1 MYKWMEFFAS
11 YGYWILYLGIMADN
25 VGLPLPGEIFILL
38 ASTIGVASGLNPIA
52 IFGIATLGAFM
63 GDQFSYFIG
72 WKAGAK
78 PIAFYCRV
86 TLCSRRCSQQTE
98 LFYKRFGKLTIVL
111 SRFIIGVRALAIPM
125 AGMLRVPYRTFLFY
139 DLAGAML
146 WAGLFV
152 MGGLFLGPPL
162 ITAMESGRI
171 VALWIAAGLLT
182 ILVSITI
189 HKYYRIRRYGRGSLT
204 KIGLQQKE
212 DPRIPIKN
220 KNQPLAEDDKSGKIY
235 AVGPHE

>member
-1 MYKWMEFFAS
+1 MYEWLGLFTH
-11 YGYWILYLGIMADN
+11 YGYWILFFGVMADN
-25 VGLPLPGEIFILL
+25 IGLPLPGEIFILL

-146 WAGLFV
+146 WAGLFTL
-152 MGGLFLGPPL
+152 GGFFLGRHF
-162 ITAMESGRI
+162 IAAMESGRI
-171 VALWIAAGLLT
+171 VALWIVAGLLT
-182 ILVSITI
+182 LLVSVTI
-189 HKYYRIRRYGRGSLT
+189 HKYYRIRRYGPGSLT
-204 KIGLQQKE
+204 ETGLQQKE
-212 DPRIPIKN
+212 DSTIPIVGKN
-220 KNQPLAEDDKSGKIY
+220 HPLAEDENDGRTYSIES
-235 AVGPHE
+235 PE